1 MNAREK
7 AVSYGKLACS
17 ISAPRDKRN
26 IHIYLKRDAG
36 CKGALGHQLCDLG
49 LVLWL
54 DAIPK
59 FLAELFHT
67 NEAML
72 SVRERVTSVATSG
85 ARAGETYR
93 LTLLTVLVNSREL
106 LDRDDTKTKLIH
118 LVGRSF
124 GSVDLN

>member
-72 SVRERVTSVATSG
+72 SVREREG
-85 ARAGETYR
+85 NLCRNER
-93 LTLLTVLVNSREL
+93 CKSRRDIP
-106 LDRDDTKTKLIH
+106 LDPAYCTCKQ
-118 LVGRSF
+118 
-124 GSVDLN
+124 